1 MLCIVSSWFIQKYK
15 KLYPESLSPDK
26 LYEIKKVL
34 KISIDVGFNELLR
47 SLTILIIR
55 ATTY

>member
-15 KLYPESLSPDK
+15 KLYPASLSPDK

-34 KISIDVGFNELLR
+34 KISIDVGLEQLL
-47 SLTILIIR
+47 TN
-55 ATTY
+55 